1 MNRQFI
7 RLSRWDVEIVVA
19 EKLHPSNFENAVN
32 DRKCG
37 IFTVKL
43 DLESGR
49 RCVATES
56 KSEVW
61 YSVVPCSELF
71 FCCLLARGESF
82 PLPRGRENP
91 ESGVETKRLLTLL
104 LLPPPRLATSCVL
117 FLFVYIN
124 CIFEITS
131 KITRVS
137 YLFISSRKILAM
149 RAQRFKNS

>member
-1 MNRQFI
+1 MLNA
-7 RLSRWDVEIVVA
+7 A
-19 EKLHPSNFENAVN
+19 ENCTFLENTPSNFENAVN

-91 ESGVETKRLLTLL
+91 ESGVETKRLLTPLL
-104 LLPPPRLATSCVL
+104 LLLPPRLATSCAKRLGNAHLLSTIDVA
-117 FLFVYIN
+117 
-124 CIFEITS
+124 
-131 KITRVS
+131 K
-137 YLFISSRKILAM
+137 
-149 RAQRFKNS
+149 